1 MNIRPMDQSD
11 IDDVVGVIDSH
22 DEDDAEDARSDFGE
36 SGTETHWVA
45 EVNGAVIGISGY
57 RQVPETHGSGWISW
71 TYVRE
76 DYCGKGIGKKL
87 FQHTIEHAIEAGA
100 QKLFIKVSNYVDD
113 DGKSIYQNATK
124 MYESFGFECEVTS
137 KDFYD
142 EGEDQHIYAKN
153 LFPNLGTEEDKEN
166 EKPVVRFIDV
176 YEIAETNGAYSFRW
190 EVIKKS
196 FFQKRSFTID
206 DLHVGLNAVKE
217 RGGRI
222 VFLTFLSNLP
232 LIHSPLASAGFKLVG
247 QLTDYYEPGVHELH
261 FVHRLEGI

>member
-1 MNIRPMDQSD
+1 MNIRPMNQSD
-11 IDDVVGVIDSH
+11 IGVVVGVIDSH
-22 DEDDAEDARSDFGE
+22 DEDDADDARSDFEE

-45 EVNGAVIGISGY
+45 EIDGGIIGICGY

-71 TYVRE
+71 TYVHK
-76 DYCGKGIGKKL
+76 DNCGTGVGKKL
-87 FQHTIEHAIEAGA
+87 FQHTMEHAIDAGA
-100 QKLFIKVSNYVDD
+100 QKLFIKVSNYVDEG
-113 DGKSIYQNATK
+113 GKKIYQTATK

-142 EGEDQHIYAKN
+142 DGEDQLIYAKN
-153 LFPNLGTEEDKEN
+153 LFPNPESEVDKEN
-166 EKPVVRFIDV
+166 EKPVVRFVDI

-190 EVIKKS
+190 EVFKKS
-196 FFQKRSFTID
+196 FFQKRSFTVD
-206 DLHVGLNAVKE
+206 DLHVGLRAVKE

-247 QLTDYYEPGVHELH
+247 KLTNYYEPGVHELH
-261 FVHRLEGI
+261 FVHRLEGF